1 MGGLSGAA
9 KIVGVVRRRRT
20 VVGVVGVANAHC
32 ENLEEKSM
40 AAHRATMRGRAVPFR
55 AVVPPMSPVFTRDF
69 SSVVP
74 TISAMRGQ
82 HVCRRRMLSS
92 GQRHLLPAELARPVM
107 PSSSPARAPG
117 IATACLLQCVVNSHC
132 LWLLSCVVDACVVS
146 CAWNCTLACVSCMVL
161 GGSVYSH
168 VNVSV
173 NVAGSVA
180 RVSLK
185 LYYSH
190 VYSTASRKD
199 RPQEAAWPPT
209 HHVRRHHSPT

>member
-1 MGGLSGAA
+1 MCAPTTLRKLKGKIHGGSSRDHARPSGP
-9 KIVGVVRRRRT
+9 ISSR
-20 VVGVVGVANAHC
+20 
-32 ENLEEKSM
+32 S
-40 AAHRATMRGRAVPFR
+40 AAHEPSLHAGFQLGGPTDQCDARTARLPPQDAV
-55 AVVPPMSPVFTRDF
+55 
-69 SSVVP
+69 
-74 TISAMRGQ
+74 IW
-82 HVCRRRMLSS
+82 
-92 GQRHLLPAELARPVM
+92 PAAFAACCELARPVM
-107 PSSSPARAPG
+107 PSSSPARAPS
-117 IATACLLQCVVNSHC
+117 IATACLLQCLVNSHC

-190 VYSTASRKD
+190 VYSTASVAQKND
-199 RPQEAAWPPT
+199 VK
-209 HHVRRHHSPT
+209 HLGHK